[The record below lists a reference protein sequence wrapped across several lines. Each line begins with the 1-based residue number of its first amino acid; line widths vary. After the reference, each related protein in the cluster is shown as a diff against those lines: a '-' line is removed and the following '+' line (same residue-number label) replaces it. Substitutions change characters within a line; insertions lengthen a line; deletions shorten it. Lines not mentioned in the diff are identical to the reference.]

1 MTEAN
6 HEIDTIELTA
16 AIVSAYLQ
24 NNSIDASDL
33 PKVIS
38 SVHAA
43 LQGIGKPAEEF
54 APEIDRPS
62 AAQIR
67 KSVSDAGL
75 VSFIDGKTYQSLK
88 RHLSRHDLTP
98 DAYRERYGLAADY
111 PMVAPAYAARRSE
124 LAKAIGLGSKRRQAK
139 RAPKAAQNKV

>member
-1 MTEAN
+1 MTDTN
-6 HEIDTIELTA
+6 HEIHSIELTA
-16 AIVSAYLQ
+16 AIVTAYVQ
-24 NNSIDASDL
+24 NNSVDASDL

-43 LQGIGKPAEEF
+43 LQGIGKPAEEP
-54 APEIDRPS
+54 APEIERPS

-88 RHLSRHDLTP
+88 RHLNRHGLTP
-98 DAYRERYGLAADY
+98 DAYRERYGLAANY

-124 LAKAIGLGSKRRQAK
+124 LAKAIGLGSKGRHSKPAL
-139 RAPKAAQNKV
+139 KATRKKT